1 MDTETQQLT
10 RVELHG
16 WLGEEFG
23 KVFNLA
29 VSSVR
34 EAILALKVNFPNF
47 AEKVKEDN
55 YHIYVGGRNI
65 GLEEVTDPSG
75 TQEIHIVPVVAGSKG
90 IGKIIIGIALIGLAL
105 YLPIAAP
112 ALFGAEGAAAF
123 VVTGVQSL
131 GFSLLFGGIAEM
143 LFSPPKPESTEPVD
157 SRPSSLFQG
166 AINTVSAG
174 GPVPVGYGRLIV
186 GSTVIGASITTQDVL

>member
-1 MDTETQQLT
+1 MDTEAQQLT
-10 RVELHG
+10 KVELHG

-34 EAILALKVNFPNF
+34 EAVLALKANFPNF

-55 YHIYVGGRNI
+55 YYVYIGERNI
-65 GLEEVTDPSG
+65 GLDEIVDPTG
-75 TQEIHIVPVVAGSKG
+75 NQEIHIIPVIAGSKG
-90 IGKIIIGIALIGLAL
+90 IGKIILGVALIALAIYMPELS
-105 YLPIAAP
+105 P
-112 ALFGAEGAAAF
+112 ALFGEEGSLAF
-123 VVTGVQSL
+123 VASGVKSL
-131 GFSLLFGGIAEM
+131 GFSLLFGGISEM

-157 SRPSSLFQG
+157 SRPSALFQG
-166 AINTVSAG
+166 AINTIAAG
-174 GPVPVGYGRLIV
+174 GPVPVGYGRLMV